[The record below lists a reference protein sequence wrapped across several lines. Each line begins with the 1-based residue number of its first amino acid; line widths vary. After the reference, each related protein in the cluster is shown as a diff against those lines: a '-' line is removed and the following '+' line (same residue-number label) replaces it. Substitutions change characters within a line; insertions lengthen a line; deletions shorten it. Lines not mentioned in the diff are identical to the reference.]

1 MAGTKT
7 GLGAGK
13 PGFIVFGLTFKW
25 RVFARTVGFAYT
37 RFYAMPQLLLPGKRN
52 TFLRITLI

>member
-1 MAGTKT
+1 MAGSKA
-7 GLGAGK
+7 GLGAVK